1 MGNVFDSR
9 DFFRRKGSDME
20 KKHQTLKE
28 LPVSERPYEKFEK
41 SGAEALSD
49 AELLAMVLRSG
60 TKDLTAV
67 DLSKKIL
74 AIHPFYEGILG
85 ICHTSKE
92 ELQKIPGIWKVK
104 AMQILCIAELS
115 KRLAQSKV
123 EDKISFHDP
132 SSIADYYMEQM
143 RHLNREEMILIFF
156 NGKNKVIKELKVSVG
171 TVNQT
176 VASPREL
183 FLEALRCEAV
193 SVLMI
198 HNHPSGDPTP
208 SRQDIL
214 TTKRMKEAGE
224 FLGIPLCDHIIIGD
238 RTYISFR
245 EEHMI

>member
-1 MGNVFDSR
+1 
-9 DFFRRKGSDME
+9 ME

-28 LPVSERPYEKFEK
+28 LPISERPYEKCEK
-41 SGAEALSD
+41 SGVEALSD
-49 AELLAMVLRSG
+49 AELLAVVLRSG
-60 TKDLTAV
+60 TKDLTVV
-67 DLSKKIL
+67 DLSKQIL
-74 AIHPFYEGILG
+74 SMNPFYEGLLG
-85 ICHTSKE
+85 ICHTSRE
-92 ELQKIPGIWKVK
+92 ELQKIPGIGKVK

-115 KRLAQSKV
+115 KRLAQAKV

-132 SSIADYYMEQM
+132 SSIADYYMERM
-143 RHLNREEMILIFF
+143 RHEEQEQMICTMLNT
-156 NGKNKVIKELKVSVG
+156 KNQFLGDKVSVG

>member
-1 MGNVFDSR
+1 MTRNDVLNKLLSKYGKYGYTRLKISGLIKDGEKHGFSYTMIYNGLRMAFSNVTGEHEYFSLQDMMEITGETQDELIARIEDSR
-9 DFFRRKGSDME
+9 
-20 KKHQTLKE
+20 
-28 LPVSERPYEKFEK
+28 
-41 SGAEALSD
+41 
-49 AELLAMVLRSG
+49 
-60 TKDLTAV
+60 
-67 DLSKKIL
+67 
-74 AIHPFYEGILG
+74 
-85 ICHTSKE
+85 E
-92 ELQKIPGIWKVK
+92 ELQKIPGIGKVK

-115 KRLAQSKV
+115 KRLASAKV
-123 EDKISFHDP
+123 EDKISFHSP
-132 SSIADYYMEQM
+132 ASIADYYMERM
-143 RHLNREEMILIFF
+143 RHLSREEMILIFF
-156 NGKNKVIKELKVSVG
+156 NGKNKVIKELTVSVG

-238 RTYISFR
+238 QTYLSFR
-245 EEHMI
+245 EEHMM